1 MANKSK
7 ANFNNKTKTP
17 TAPASPK
24 QQERFLFHTEGKKTM
39 SFILQTNTG
48 KVMVMG
54 FLGMA
59 EEFDGYPKL
68 VDTQLVHVN
77 NSPCAFWRAT

>member
-1 MANKSK
+1 MVNKSK
-7 ANFNNKTKTP
+7 AKFKNKTKPP

-24 QQERFLFHTEGKKTM
+24 QQERFLFDTEGKKAM
-39 SFILQTNTG
+39 SFILQTNPG
-48 KVMVMG
+48 KVMVVG

-77 NSPCAFWRAT
+77 NSPCAIWRAT